1 MLNQTLPFADK
12 LPPMDFVVLH
22 HWTSVASTWQ
32 REMMRVAAQPQTQF
46 LNLQWF
52 LQADFD
58 SSQWYNTLYQL
69 PKEYSWSNFSFTA
82 EQKTNFEPQPR
93 QNLQF
98 PVNRENLL
106 CARDGV
112 LASQKPRLFSG
123 WHSAQSYR
131 EKLFGLVGV
140 PMPPPKGITKGLAK
154 PNFSG
159 KVLIDFR
166 GWNEKRNWINHD
178 VFAEMVRYYGLT
190 PVIVQSYSKFGDY
203 ESQMRQVSEV
213 DVYAIVHGAGV
224 ANEILMAPRST
235 LIEIFPYGMRVP
247 MYKYLASMLNVN
259 YIEVVSF
266 LKGGFEW
273 GGCGSALHTG
283 EFFTR
288 CQNFSSMASNLNWC
302 TIPTKRSC
310 VLASLPLLE
319 EALISAYDY
328 IGVNLNTRVD
338 ELFSS
343 RYAHPHND
351 FHTPDNFI
359 WY

>member
-1 MLNQTLPFADK
+1 
-12 LPPMDFVVLH
+12 
-22 HWTSVASTWQ
+22 
-32 REMMRVAAQPQTQF
+32 
-46 LNLQWF
+46 
-52 LQADFD
+52 
-58 SSQWYNTLYQL
+58 
-69 PKEYSWSNFSFTA
+69 
-82 EQKTNFEPQPR
+82 
-93 QNLQF
+93 
-98 PVNRENLL
+98 
-106 CARDGV
+106 
-112 LASQKPRLFSG
+112 
-123 WHSAQSYR
+123 
-131 EKLFGLVGV
+131 
-140 PMPPPKGITKGLAK
+140 MPPPKGITKGLAK

-273 GGCGSALHTG
+273 GGCGSALHIPY
-283 EFFTR
+283 FYSQ
-288 CQNFSSMASNLNWC
+288 CQNISSVVSQMSEYKLCNPLSKNA
-302 TIPTKRSC
+302 C
-310 VLASLPLLE
+310 VLAALPSME

-328 IGVNLNTRVD
+328 IGVNLNSRVD
-338 ELFSS
+338 ELFSI
-343 RYAHPHND
+343 RFEHQLND

-359 WY
+359 WVPNEHEEDWSEVDLSRHSWEMEMR